1 MYRLAS
7 WRYEEY
13 RKPGKCGLVA
23 RGKMRFGEDDTKPH
37 FSGLVAIYKVPQAG
51 KMRLG
56 GGNTSKP
63 EKRGLVAVCGIPQK
77 CGVVRKY
84 TKPEK
89 CGSVAVYGIPQA
101 G

>member
-1 MYRLAS
+1 M
-7 WRYEEY
+7 EY
-13 RKPGKCGLVA
+13 RKPG
-23 RGKMRFGEDDTKPH
+23 R
-37 FSGLVAIYKVPQAG
+37 

-63 EKRGLVAVCGIPQK
+63 ENCGLVAVYDIPQA
-77 CGVVRKY
+77 GEMRLGEGEY